1 MEKKATEA
9 HAPEPELERLGRFYT
24 EMAAIGFIN
33 RLPHYQA
40 KRCIMRLEWGC
51 YVVFDPGP

>member
-1 MEKKATEA
+1 MGKKATGA

-24 EMAAIGFIN
+24 EEAAIEYLD

-40 KRCIMRLEWGC
+40 KRCFIVLEWGC